1 MAVKTREEI
10 LEAIKS
16 KIGEDTSDDSISLL
30 EDITDTIDDYE
41 TRVADKTDWKNKYD
55 ELDATWRRKYIE
67 RFSGKSGEG
76 IKNEQEEQIKDDD
89 DDEPRTFDE
98 LFTEREG

>member
-1 MAVKTREEI
+1 MAVRTREEI
-10 LEAIKS
+10 LEAIRS
-16 KIGEDTSDDSISLL
+16 SIGEDTSDESISLL
-30 EDITDTIDDYE
+30 EDITDTMEDYE

-67 RFSGKSGEG
+67 RFSGKTGED
-76 IKNEQEEQIKDDD
+76 IKNEQEEQIKDDS
-89 DDEPRTFDE
+89 EPRTFDE

>member
-1 MAVKTREEI
+1 MAVRTREEI
-10 LEAIKS
+10 LEAIRS
-16 KIGEDTSDDSISLL
+16 RIGEDTSDESISLL
-30 EDITDTIDDYE
+30 ENIADTMEDYE

-67 RFSGKSGEG
+67 RFSGKTGED
-76 IKNEQEEQIKDDD
+76 IKNEQEEQIKDDS
-89 DDEPRTFDE
+89 EPRTFDE